1 LNRPLERDGILFVIS
16 APSGAGKTSMC
27 RQIVDIFPDLRH
39 SVSFTTRTPRPG
51 EVHGRDYFFI
61 SKDAFMAMAAAG
73 EFAEWAEV
81 HGNCYGT
88 ALATIDEYGRQG
100 IDVVLDI
107 DCQGARQLKKKYD
120 GGVFIFILPPHFDE
134 LRRRLDNR
142 SSDLPEVIEERLR
155 NATGEISECHWYDY
169 IIVNDKFER
178 AVDDLRG
185 IVLAERCR
193 TIRLRA
199 AVEQRYD
206 ICAG

>member
-1 LNRPLERDGILFVIS
+1 
-16 APSGAGKTSMC
+16 MC

-88 ALATIDEYGRQG
+88 ALATIAEYGRQG

-107 DCQGARQLKKKYD
+107 DCQGARQLKEKYD
-120 GGVFIFILPPHFDE
+120 GGVFVFILPPHFDE

-142 SSDLPEVIEERLR
+142 SSDPPEVIEERLR

-178 AVDDLRG
+178 AVNDLRG

-193 TIRLRA
+193 TLRLRA